1 MKYVFFI
8 IIIILTS
15 KYLYSKD
22 LFNTK
27 FYDIDFIS
35 NDIDNEKIKKINQIK
50 KISFSKILNQTLQK
64 DDYNQIYQLLSNDLI
79 NTFIKN
85 IIINDEKIVNDKYI
99 SKIKIN
105 FNKKKIIKYFRE
117 KKIPYVEYY
126 PSKFLLIIYEEDE
139 INNNLFSRNNNFY
152 QYLFENNQ
160 INNIFTLP
168 NLDIN
173 DRFILKKEDIKNT
186 NIEKIKLFSKKYNLN
201 DIIIVVAEINKDK
214 ANYKIILYSDGVILE
229 KKLNF
234 KKYKLGEFFK
244 ILENETLN
252 IWKKINSIENS
263 SLNYLNCKVE
273 YFNMLELKEIR
284 KNLNN
289 VSNIQNLTIK
299 SLSYKYIDYE
309 IYYYGNTKI
318 LFKIFELN
326 KLKINNL
333 DTSCSIKLI

>member
-1 MKYVFFI
+1 MKCIFFI
-8 IIIILTS
+8 IFIISTS

-27 FYDIDFIS
+27 FYDVDFIS
-35 NDIDNEKIKKINQIK
+35 NNIDDDKIKKINQIK
-50 KISFSKILNQTLQK
+50 KISISKILNQTLQE
-64 DDYNQIYQLLSNDLI
+64 DDYIQIYKLLSDDLI

-85 IIINDEKIVNDKYI
+85 IIINDEKIVNDKYK

-105 FNKKKIIKYFRE
+105 FNKKKIINYFRE

-139 INNNLFSRNNNFY
+139 INNNLFSKNNNFY
-152 QYLFENNQ
+152 QYLLENNQ
-160 INNIFTLP
+160 TNNIFILP
-168 NLDIN
+168 KLDIN
-173 DRFILKKEDIKNT
+173 DRFILKKDDIKNI
-186 NIEKIKLFSKKYNLN
+186 NIEKIKLFSKKYNLS
-201 DIIIVVAEINKDK
+201 DVVIVVAQIYKEDV
-214 ANYKIILYSDGVILE
+214 NYQIFLYSDGVILE

-234 KKYKLGEFFK
+234 KKYNFDEFFK

-252 IWKKINSIENS
+252 IWKKNNSIQHT
-263 SLNYLNCKVE
+263 SLNYLNCKLK

-299 SLSYKYIDYE
+299 SLSYKYINYG
-309 IYYYGNTKI
+309 IYYYGNKK
-318 LFKIFELN
+318 LLYKIFELN
-326 KLKINNL
+326 KLKINVSDNL
-333 DTSCSIKLI
+333 CTIKLI

>member
-50 KISFSKILNQTLQK
+50 KISISKILNKTLQK
-64 DDYNQIYQLLSNDLI
+64 DDYNQIYKLLSNDLI

-105 FNKKKIIKYFRE
+105 FNKKKIINYFRE

-139 INNNLFSRNNNFY
+139 INNNLFSKNNNFY
-152 QYLFENNQ
+152 QYLLENNQ
-160 INNIFTLP
+160 TNNIFILP
-168 NLDIN
+168 KLDIN
-173 DRFILKKEDIKNT
+173 DRFILKKDDIKNT
-186 NIEKIKLFSKKYNLN
+186 NIEKIKLFSKKYNIN
-201 DIIIVVAEINKDK
+201 DVVIVFAHINKEDV
-214 ANYKIILYSDGVILE
+214 NYKLILYSDGEILE

-234 KKYKLGEFFK
+234 KKYQFDKFFK
-244 ILENETLN
+244 ILENETLS
-252 IWKKINSIENS
+252 IWKKNNSIQHT
-263 SLNYLNCKVE
+263 SLNFLNCKVK

-289 VSNIQNLTIK
+289 VSNIKNLTIK
-299 SLSYKYIDYE
+299 SLSYKYINYG
-309 IYYYGNTKI
+309 IYYYGNKKL

-326 KLKINNL
+326 KLKINIL
-333 DTSCSIKLI
+333 DTNCTIKLI